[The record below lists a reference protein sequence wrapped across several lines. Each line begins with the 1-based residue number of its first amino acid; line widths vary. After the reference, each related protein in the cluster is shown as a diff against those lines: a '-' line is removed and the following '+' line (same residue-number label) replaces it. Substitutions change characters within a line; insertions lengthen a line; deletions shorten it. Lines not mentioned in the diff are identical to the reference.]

1 VAVEHRGWPGWLPA
15 WLPAWLPGLGLAAVA
30 AAVAF
35 ALSAAL
41 PAIPWLTACVALGMV
56 VAQIPALRPAL
67 STSLKPGLAL
77 SSRRLLRI
85 GIVLLGLRLS
95 LVDIVS
101 LGWLAI
107 VLICLIVV
115 LTFGLTLGLGRLLR
129 LPGNQPLL
137 IAAGFSICGASAV
150 GAMSAVTRSKDSE
163 NATPIALV
171 TLCGTLAIFI
181 LPLLRVPLGL
191 GDTGF
196 GAWVGL
202 SVHDVGQ
209 VVATAQIAGPVALSA
224 AVVFKL
230 TRVLSLAPMVAL
242 VGAVQR
248 RKDAAL
254 PVDVDA
260 PPRTRPPLVPLFIVG
275 FLAAVLVRTYLPLP
289 TEVFLVANELQTM
302 LLAVALFALGTGIR
316 FSELARTGGRA
327 LLVGLASWGFIAA
340 AALGA
345 VALLG
350 L

>member
-1 VAVEHRGWPGWLPA
+1 MLGGLPGWVPR
-15 WLPAWLPGLGLAAVA
+15 WLPGLGLAAVA
-30 AAVAF
+30 AAAAF
-35 ALSAAL
+35 TLSAAL

-56 VAQIPALRPAL
+56 VAQVPALRPAL
-67 STSLKPGLAL
+67 SGSLKPGLSL
-77 SSRRLLRI
+77 SSRRLLRV
-85 GIVLLGLRLS
+85 GIVLLGLKLS

-115 LTFGLTLGLGRLLR
+115 LTFGLTLGLGRLVG

-181 LPLLRVPLGL
+181 LPILRVPLGL
-191 GDTGF
+191 GDMGF

-209 VVATAQIAGPVALSA
+209 VVATAQIAGPVALA
-224 AVVFKL
+224 TAVVFKL
-230 TRVLSLAPMVAL
+230 TRVLTLAPMVAI

-254 PVDVDA
+254 PLDADA
-260 PPRTRPPLVPLFIVG
+260 PPAMRPPIVPLFIVG
-275 FLAAVLVRTYLPLP
+275 FLTAVLVRTFVPLP
-289 TEVFLVANELQTM
+289 AEVLLVANELQTM

-316 FSELARTGGRA
+316 VSELARTGGRA
-327 LLVGLASWGFIAA
+327 LVVGLVSWAFIAGT
-340 AALGA
+340 ALAA

>member
-1 VAVEHRGWPGWLPA
+1 MAVALGWLPRWA
-15 WLPAWLPGLGLAAVA
+15 FGLALAAVA
-30 AAVAF
+30 AAAAF
-35 ALSAAL
+35 GLSAAL
-41 PAIPWLTACVALGMV
+41 PAVPWLTACVALGMV
-56 VAQIPALRPAL
+56 MAQIPSLRPAL
-67 STSLKPGLAL
+67 SGVLKPGLTL

-95 LVDIVS
+95 LVDIVA

-107 VLICLIVV
+107 VMICLIVT
-115 LTFGLTLGLGRLLR
+115 LTFGLTVGLGRLLG

-181 LPLLRVPLGL
+181 LPIVRVPLGL
-191 GDTGF
+191 DDMGF

-209 VVATAQIAGPVALSA
+209 VVATAQIAGPTALA
-224 AVVFKL
+224 AAIIFKL
-230 TRVLSLAPMVAL
+230 TRVLTLAPMVAL

-248 RKDAAL
+248 RRDAAL
-254 PVDVDA
+254 PIEAEA
-260 PPRTRPPLVPLFIVG
+260 PPAARPPLVPLFILG
-275 FLAAVLVRTYLPLP
+275 FLAAVLVRTFVPLP
-289 TEVFLVANELQTM
+289 QEVFMAANELQTM

-327 LLVGLASWGFIAA
+327 LVVGLASWGFIAA